1 MVYVIKFYYAEAEIL
16 FSTNFRYKKNQY
28 NIIMNINFLF
38 ETILI
43 LFAILASN
51 GFIYSLTNFNLNKPN
66 SSENI
71 SIITNSS
78 EKDGLAL
85 TSLIASNP
93 INLTSSESSSS
104 QTLSVTSSETS
115 SSQTLSITSS
125 ETNISQDIFDNENLI
140 DSEINGGTHTEN
152 SYVTSTNEEFLPSN
166 GGVFDNFTSLD
177 SQTILNTQSFEE
189 WKEIAMELQEL
200 SINTPAGILQRFKF
214 DELNILYSQ
223 DIINFGITQTEL
235 RLIIEHLPATS
246 LFNPEI
252 NHLILTIMSY
262 YHG

>member
-1 MVYVIKFYYAEAEIL
+1 
-16 FSTNFRYKKNQY
+16 
-28 NIIMNINFLF
+28 MNINFLF

-93 INLTSSESSSS
+93 INL
-104 QTLSVTSSETS
+104 TSSETS

-189 WKEIAMELQEL
+189 
-200 SINTPAGILQRFKF
+200 
-214 DELNILYSQ
+214 
-223 DIINFGITQTEL
+223 
-235 RLIIEHLPATS
+235 
-246 LFNPEI
+246 
-252 NHLILTIMSY
+252 
-262 YHG
+262 

>member
-1 MVYVIKFYYAEAEIL
+1 
-16 FSTNFRYKKNQY
+16 
-28 NIIMNINFLF
+28 MNINLLF

-43 LFAILASN
+43 FVAILASN
-51 GFIYSLTNFNLNKPN
+51 GIIYSLTIFNLNKKN

-71 SIITNSS
+71 TIITNSS

-93 INLTSSESSSS
+93 INLTSSESSGSQTLSVTSSESSGS
-104 QTLSVTSSETS
+104 QTLSVTSSETNV
-115 SSQTLSITSS
+115 SQTLSVTSS
-125 ETNISQDIFDNENLI
+125 ETNVSDDQDILDIENLI
-140 DSEINGGTHTEN
+140 DSGINGGTHTGN
-152 SYVTSTNEEFLPSN
+152 SYVSSTNEEFLPSN
-166 GGVFDNFTSLD
+166 GGVFDQFTSLD
-177 SQTILNTQSFEE
+177 SQTILNTQSFEQ
-189 WKEIAMELQEL
+189 WREIAMELQEHPT
-200 SINTPAGILQRFKF
+200 NTPAGILQQIKF
-214 DELNILYSQ
+214 EELNILYSQ